1 MSSSDLTTE
10 ELLHLAED
18 MLREDR
24 EYLESFNAAVH
35 YRAALEI
42 EDRVSGHEVMAREP
56 LSIRKLTLLIASER
70 DGDTRRR
77 LLSELHSALRSEQAI
92 IKKNVDEF
100 VKRYPVAPRVGV
112 VG

>member
-1 MSSSDLTTE
+1 
-10 ELLHLAED
+10 
-18 MLREDR
+18 
-24 EYLESFNAAVH
+24 
-35 YRAALEI
+35 
-42 EDRVSGHEVMAREP
+42 MAREP

-100 VKRYPVAPRVGV
+100 VKRYPVVPRVGV